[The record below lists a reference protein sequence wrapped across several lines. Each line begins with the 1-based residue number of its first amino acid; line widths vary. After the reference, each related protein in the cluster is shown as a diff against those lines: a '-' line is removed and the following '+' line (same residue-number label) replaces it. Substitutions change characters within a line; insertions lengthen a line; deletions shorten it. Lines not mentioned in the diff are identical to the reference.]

1 MTRRNVMMS
10 VTPWPTRINANAD
23 DPEHSSMSRDGT
35 LVYML
40 AIEGGTATGVQTI
53 SVREGVTTI
62 TIGPLDASQ
71 LRKLGRTLI
80 RKADEHDRLL
90 ARFKDSD
97 DVIGMRARTIS
108 LCEMAIRS

>member
-1 MTRRNVMMS
+1 MTRRNIMMS

-23 DPEHSSMSRDGT
+23 DPEHSRMEPGGT
-35 LVYML
+35 LAYML
-40 AIEGGTATGVQTI
+40 AIEGDTATGVQTI

-62 TIGPLDASQ
+62 TIGPLDADQ

-90 ARFKDSD
+90 ARLEDSD
-97 DVIGMRARTIS
+97 DVLGLRARTVS